1 MSLWML
7 LRGEWSRLLSFTR
20 RRLLSS
26 VCIAAMLL
34 VCCCHI
40 APRVHAADGA
50 TTTAPTPVTT
60 AGAAIA
66 PSCVVE
72 PAAWVLLRFNL
83 QSAAG
88 GFGGSS
94 SPRVQIEVDRET
106 LSRVEALTS
115 KLALISIIGPYRT
128 GKSTLLNRLMPDS
141 VPSKVFS
148 VGHTVQPHT
157 EEVSLYVLP
166 PCAVSNLGL
175 PADTALVF
183 VDTPGL
189 FAPNRVALFD
199 AQLLAVLN
207 LISSVV
213 IYHNMGVI
221 KRVEV
226 EQLSDAVEA
235 AFALSYY
242 GDGDTAK

>member
-1 MSLWML
+1 MFVST
-7 LRGEWSRLLSFTR
+7 GPTQCSSFIRCT
-20 RRLLSS
+20 LSS
-26 VCIAAMLL
+26 VLVVILACICCSIPL
-34 VCCCHI
+34 VS
-40 APRVHAADGA
+40 AEGGADGE
-50 TTTAPTPVTT
+50 
-60 AGAAIA
+60 
-66 PSCVVE
+66 CVIE

-83 QSAAG
+83 ASG
-88 GFGGSS
+88 GGGGAGSS
-94 SPRVQIEVDRET
+94 PSVQIKVDRTT
-106 LSRVEALTS
+106 LSRVEAITS

-128 GKSTLLNRLMPDS
+128 GKSTLLNRLMPNN
-141 VPSKVFS
+141 VPSRVFS

-166 PCAVSNLGL
+166 PCAVTTLGL
-175 PADTALVF
+175 PADTSLVF

-199 AQLLAVLN
+199 AQLLAILN

-242 GDGDTAK
+242 GDADTTKSHT